1 MAQKQTTI
9 KDIARELGCAVS
21 TVSRALNDS
30 WEVSRETRERVLQKA
45 RELNYHP
52 NAQARGLVTR
62 RSKMI
67 GMVVPDLFSSTFFA
81 NVARAIQEI
90 LMSQGY
96 YLLLMMS
103 NESPEEERKQIQIL
117 RSNNV
122 DGIIVC
128 TATDSGYNRD
138 LFEELVR
145 EGIALVFVS
154 RVCKDIPVP
163 KIVVDD
169 VRMAFQVVNHLCEE
183 GCRRIAYLA
192 GPEGIPASKNRE
204 KGYRQALSIHGL
216 PVDERMIIPAG
227 LSVADGAEAMMRL
240 LDAGRHPDAVFAFN
254 DNVAFGAMRVLRNR
268 KFRIPEDIAVA
279 GFSNSFASTIVEPG
293 LTSVA
298 QPLHEMGIQAA
309 NCLLRQLEGFEPSDT
324 TIILESEL
332 IIRASSLKGSHQSR
346 KP

>member
-1 MAQKQTTI
+1 MAQKQSTI
-9 KDIARELGCAVS
+9 KDIARELGFAVS

-81 NVARAIQEI
+81 NIARVIQEI
-90 LMSQGY
+90 LMPQGY
-96 YLLLMMS
+96 YLILMQS
-103 NESPEEERKQIQIL
+103 DESPEEERKQLQML

-122 DGIIVC
+122 DGIIVS

-154 RVCKDIPVP
+154 RVCKEVRVP
-163 KIVVDD
+163 KIVVNDTQ
-169 VRMAFQVVNHLCEE
+169 MAFRVVDHLCEE
-183 GCRRIAYLA
+183 GCRSIAYLA
-192 GPEGIPASKNRE
+192 GPKGIPASKNRE
-204 KGYRQALSIHGL
+204 KGWRQALAAREI
-216 PVDERMIIPAG
+216 PVEERWVIPSG
-227 LSVADGAEAMMRL
+227 LSVQDGAKAMTQL
-240 LDAGRHPDAVFAFN
+240 LESGQRPDGLFAFN
-254 DNVAFGAMRVLRNR
+254 DTVAFGAMNVMKDKGL
-268 KFRIPEDIAVA
+268 RIPEDIAVA
-279 GFSNSFASTIVEPG
+279 GFSDSFASTLVKPK

-298 QPLHEMGIQAA
+298 QPLQEMGIQAA
-309 NCLLRQLEGFEPSDT
+309 KCLLRQLEGFEPADT
-324 TIILESEL
+324 TLMLEGTL
-332 IIRASSLKGSHQSR
+332 IIRPSSLRRQSSPTR
-346 KP
+346 P

>member
-1 MAQKQTTI
+1 MAQKQSTI
-9 KDIARELGCAVS
+9 KDIARELGFAVS

-81 NVARAIQEI
+81 NIARVIQEI
-90 LMSQGY
+90 LMPQGY
-96 YLLLMMS
+96 YLILMQS
-103 NESPEEERKQIQIL
+103 NESPEEERKQLQML

-122 DGIIVC
+122 DGIIVS

-154 RVCKDIPVP
+154 RVCKEVRVP
-163 KIVVDD
+163 KIVVNDTQ
-169 VRMAFQVVNHLCEE
+169 MAFRVVDHLCEE
-183 GCRRIAYLA
+183 GCRSIAYLA
-192 GPEGIPASKNRE
+192 GPEGIPSSNHRE
-204 KGYRQALSIHGL
+204 KGYRLALTAHGL
-216 PVDERMIIPAG
+216 PFDERMVLPAG
-227 LSVADGAEAMMRL
+227 LSVADGAEAMTRL
-240 LDAGRHPDAVFAFN
+240 LESGLRPDAVFAFN
-254 DNVAFGAMRVLRNR
+254 DNIAFGTMNVL
-268 KFRIPEDIAVA
+268 KDKGLRIPEDIAVA
-279 GFSNSFASTIVEPG
+279 GFSDSFASTLVKPN

-298 QPLHEMGIQAA
+298 QPLQEMGIQAA
-309 NCLLRQLEGFEPSDT
+309 KCILKQLEGFEPADT
-324 TIILESEL
+324 TLMLEGTL
-332 IIRASSLKGSHQSR
+332 IIRQSSLRRESSPIR
-346 KP
+346 P